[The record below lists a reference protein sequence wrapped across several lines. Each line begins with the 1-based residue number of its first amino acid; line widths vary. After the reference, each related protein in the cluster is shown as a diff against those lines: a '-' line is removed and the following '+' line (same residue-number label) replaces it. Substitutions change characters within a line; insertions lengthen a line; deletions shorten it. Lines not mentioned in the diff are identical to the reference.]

1 MRRRRAVQS
10 GNFCEVARESLP
22 SAEGYGGRGVVC
34 RWGGGSSFGKKIQ
47 RKELK
52 ITCGYLY
59 LSV

>member
-1 MRRRRAVQS
+1 MQS
-10 GNFCEVARESLP
+10 GNFCEVARESVP
-22 SAEGYGGRGVVC
+22 CAEGYGGRGVVC
-34 RWGGGSSFGKKIQ
+34 GWGGGSSFGKKIQ